1 MPSDLE
7 VPWGDLFRNQ
17 ETALETHNQEVG
29 KIGQVLEGQFGSEHV
44 QGAGAQGAGALAL
57 EWDEFHRMEIGG
69 AKEVTLTSREGQVE
83 QAL

>member
-7 VPWGDLFRNQ
+7 VPWGGLFWNQ

-29 KIGQVLEGQFGSEHV
+29 KIGQVLEGQFGNEHV
-44 QGAGAQGAGALAL
+44 RGAGALAL
-57 EWDEFHRMEIGG
+57 EWDGFHRMETGE
-69 AKEVTLTSREGQVE
+69 AKEVTLTSCEGQVE